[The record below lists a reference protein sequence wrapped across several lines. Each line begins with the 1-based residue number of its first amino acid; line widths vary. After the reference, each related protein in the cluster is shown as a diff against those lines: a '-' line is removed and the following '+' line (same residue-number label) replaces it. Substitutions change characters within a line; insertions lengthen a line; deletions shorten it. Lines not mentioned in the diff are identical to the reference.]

1 MTEPE
6 LYISTDVETDGPI
19 PGPFSMLSFASA
31 AFVIEKNP
39 KTAKLE
45 KRLVDSFSANLSQLP
60 DATTDPDTMEFWKKF
75 PEAWQHSTENPQ
87 APEIVIPKYNEW
99 LKALE
104 GKPIF
109 VAYPLGFDFTFIYWY
124 LHKFAGES
132 PYKHHGL
139 DMRSY
144 AMAALKRN
152 YSSSDKQNMPEHW
165 FDDLPHTHK
174 ALDDAIAQ
182 GALFCNMLID
192 TCQTDT
198 LL

>member
-1 MTEPE
+1 MTKTE

-19 PGPFSMLSFASA
+19 PGLYSMLSFASA

-39 KTAKLE
+39 ETLKLE
-45 KRLVDSFSANLSQLP
+45 KRLVDSFSENLTPLP
-60 DATTDPDTMEFWKKF
+60 DAKTDPDTMVFWEKF
-75 PEAWQHSTENPQ
+75 PEAWQYSTENPQ
-87 APEIVIPKYNEW
+87 APEIVIPKYSEW

-132 PYKHHGL
+132 PFKHHGL

-152 YSSSDKQNMPEHW
+152 YSESSKQAMPEHW

-192 TCQTDT
+192 NQST
-198 LL
+198 

>member
-1 MTEPE
+1 MPETE
-6 LYISTDVETDGPI
+6 LYISTDIETDGPI

-31 AFVIEKNP
+31 AFVVERNP
-39 KTAKLE
+39 ETATLE
-45 KRLVDSFSANLSQLP
+45 KRLVDSFSANLNTLP
-60 DATTDPDTMEFWKKF
+60 NASTDPNTMEFWEKY
-75 PEAWQHSTENPQ
+75 PEAWAFATENPQ
-87 APEIVIPKYNEW
+87 DPANVMPKYCEW

-124 LHKFAGES
+124 LHKFASES
-132 PYKHHGL
+132 PFLHHGL

-144 AMAALKRN
+144 AMGQLKRS
-152 YSSSDKQNMPEHW
+152 YAKSGKQSMPQHW

-192 TCQTDT
+192 NQKVSIE
-198 LL
+198 